1 MNESAEM
8 PGQQDADDPRVQ
20 LVSAVLYVIGIT
32 LGAVGWLGAF
42 LWAPLLWCAA
52 AGARRDRGVVRHH
65 RRSTL
70 TVFHSWQHRVGVGT
84 PSRRAVRTPCATT
97 RAGLI
102 LSRDEPGRMVVV
114 AFSCGRAIRR
124 QRPRAALR

>member
-1 MNESAEM
+1 MIAGGPAIGRRGGLPDVNESAET

-52 AGARRDRGVVRHH
+52 VGLVVI
-65 RRSTL
+65 
-70 TVFHSWQHRVGVGT
+70 
-84 PSRRAVRTPCATT
+84 AVSFAM
-97 RAGLI
+97 I
-102 LSRDEPGRMVVV
+102 SGR
-114 AFSCGRAIRR
+114 
-124 QRPRAALR
+124 L

>member
-1 MNESAEM
+1 MIAGGPAIGRRGGLPDVNESAET

-52 AGARRDRGVVRHH
+52 AGLVVIAVSFTIIGGRR
-65 RRSTL
+65 
-70 TVFHSWQHRVGVGT
+70 
-84 PSRRAVRTPCATT
+84 
-97 RAGLI
+97 
-102 LSRDEPGRMVVV
+102 
-114 AFSCGRAIRR
+114 
-124 QRPRAALR
+124 

>member
-52 AGARRDRGVVRHH
+52 AGLVVIAVSFTIIGGRR
-65 RRSTL
+65 
-70 TVFHSWQHRVGVGT
+70 
-84 PSRRAVRTPCATT
+84 
-97 RAGLI
+97 
-102 LSRDEPGRMVVV
+102 
-114 AFSCGRAIRR
+114 
-124 QRPRAALR
+124 